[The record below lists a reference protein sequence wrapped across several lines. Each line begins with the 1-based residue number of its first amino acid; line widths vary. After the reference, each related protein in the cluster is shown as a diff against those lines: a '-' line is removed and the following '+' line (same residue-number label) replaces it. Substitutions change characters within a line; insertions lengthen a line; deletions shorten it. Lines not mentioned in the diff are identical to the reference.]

1 MHTKKK
7 KKKKKK
13 KKNYSLAWLHAL
25 TALHQLPL
33 IFQVVGM
40 TEMRKLKLSRG
51 APFMLA
57 HGKVRLL
64 RPYLVANQEALL
76 PLILRATEGVP
87 FLPMP

>member
-1 MHTKKK
+1 
-7 KKKKKK
+7 
-13 KKNYSLAWLHAL
+13 
-25 TALHQLPL
+25 
-33 IFQVVGM
+33 M

-87 FLPMP
+87 FLPMPQERLITGPPSSPPNPEH